1 MVMRSTQVVIK
12 SRIGILGNGGRRREK
27 EVGGRGVFQVIMAR
41 RLAVGSAR
49 GRMLMLLLMRR
60 IGRDGL
66 SGGNDIVKRRNGRR
80 IVKYG
85 LRMAVLLT
93 LGLFA
98 SQTRF
103 RVGRDGRH

>member
-27 EVGGRGVFQVIMAR
+27 EVGGRGVFQVMMAR

-49 GRMLMLLLMRR
+49 GRMLMLLMRR
-60 IGRDGL
+60 IGRGGL
-66 SGGNDIVKRRNGRR
+66 SSGNDIVKRRNGRR
-80 IVKYG
+80 IVKDG